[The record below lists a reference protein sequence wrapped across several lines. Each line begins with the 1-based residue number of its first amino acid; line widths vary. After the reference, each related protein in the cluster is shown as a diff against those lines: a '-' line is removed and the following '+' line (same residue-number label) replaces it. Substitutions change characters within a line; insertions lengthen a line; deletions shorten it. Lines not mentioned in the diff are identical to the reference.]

1 MARPSIMI
9 AFGLPGPHGEEEP
22 HEDNREHD
30 GEGDDDIA
38 TEAIVSIVHN
48 LHRGGPSAVRDLR
61 KFTAALEGMCET
73 FMSRDRKGFED
84 AASEAR
90 DALEGL
96 IGE

>member
-1 MARPSIMI
+1 MLAIS
-9 AFGLPGPHGEEEP
+9 LPNPHGGED
-22 HEDNREHD
+22 EDNLNREQD
-30 GEGDDDIA
+30 GDGGGDDIA

-61 KFTAALEGMCET
+61 RFTAALEGMCEA

-84 AASEAR
+84 ASSEAR